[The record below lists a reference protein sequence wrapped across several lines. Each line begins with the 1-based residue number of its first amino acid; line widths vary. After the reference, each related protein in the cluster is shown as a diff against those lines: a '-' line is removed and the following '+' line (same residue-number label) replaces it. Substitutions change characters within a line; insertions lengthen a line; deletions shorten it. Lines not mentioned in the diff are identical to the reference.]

1 MDAEQRR
8 LELVGS
14 LRNYLTR
21 PGGADEVTH
30 SMDTPVLEDPPLIEG
45 EQPDLLARGL
55 SNKLIIG
62 LVKTGP
68 EVANKQSLHQYKA
81 FGSHL
86 DPETG
91 EGATLNL
98 AVPKNLKAEAREALE
113 AAGLTS
119 TQFHLI
125 GVDRP
130 N

>member
-1 MDAEQRR
+1 M
-8 LELVGS
+8 
-14 LRNYLTR
+14 
-21 PGGADEVTH
+21 TH
-30 SMDTPVLEDPPLIEG
+30 SVDTPMLEDPPLIEG

-55 SNKLIIG
+55 SSKLIIG
-62 LVKTGP
+62 LVKIGP
-68 EVANKQSLHQYKA
+68 DVADEQSLRQYKA
-81 FGSHL
+81 FGGHQ

-98 AVPKNLKAEAREALE
+98 AVPKKLKGEAKEALE